1 MLTTRTGALTSKTL
15 LQPVPSDLVAK
26 AGTNLPG
33 IPHANRV
40 SRLYRQWLKLA
51 VACPTS
57 QLCELNSHTQMN
69 ERFIIML
76 RQKFREG
83 AAERDPTRV
92 RVLVQSCERSLA
104 MFREIA
110 ADSAKRKFPEARP
123 RLNYAKVGVIG
134 LGKINFTQMFKEYV
148 NNYFRRKW

>member
-1 MLTTRTGALTSKTL
+1 MLTKRTGALTSKTL
-15 LQPVPSDLVAK
+15 LKPVPGDLATR

-33 IPHANRV
+33 IPHAKRV
-40 SRLYRQWLKLA
+40 PRLYRQWLKLA

-69 ERFIIML
+69 ERFMIIL

-83 AAERDPTRV
+83 ADERDPERV

-123 RLNYAKVGVIG
+123 RLNVVRTGSISLAKV
-134 LGKINFTQMFKEYV
+134 NFTQMFKEYV
-148 NNYFRRKW
+148 NCYLRRKW

>member
-1 MLTTRTGALTSKTL
+1 MLTRRTGALTSKSVL
-15 LQPVPSDLVAK
+15 KAVPSDLAEK

-33 IPHANRV
+33 IPHAKRV
-40 SRLYRQWLKLA
+40 PRLYRQWLKLA

-57 QLCELNSHTQMN
+57 QLCELNSRTQMN
-69 ERFIIML
+69 ERFMIIL

-83 AAERDPTRV
+83 AGERDPERV

-123 RLNYAKVGVIG
+123 RVHLERAGHLNLTKV
-134 LGKINFTQMFKEYV
+134 NFKQMFKEYV
-148 NNYFRRKW
+148 NCYLKRKW